1 MLRAVAQTHTHAHT
15 HTHTR
20 THQTKLKD
28 GAVVEIN
35 GFMPGLKL
43 KKVLA
48 TISEDLLHEKR
59 TFRSMRAHAA
69 FVAQMVLRS
78 RVQAGLEDEEA
89 ADTDAA
95 MVDDLALDDDA
106 AESEGEG
113 EGRSAGAGGGAGKRG
128 NEEDGVN
135 EGEDDSGDDEAEAA
149 DRMQLDAVLG
159 GEAAGGGC
167 QPREGGARGGKV
179 PREVKNLGL
188 DSMYSE
194 RERDAEVQ
202 RQKLVRGGGTIV
214 GSLAKGKTAEEGEG
228 SGGRATR
235 GMLSGTWGLGRRAPT
250 EIYLLI
256 HNIESQVKACGGAR
270 AYVCVRALYIV
281 QGWRVMSVFAWHVL
295 CIYASLPP
303 TPKADT
309 DNPVHGA
316 WVSDERTRICA
327 ESPPRKQSWGGQ
339 NACTQSLDASKVVR
353 KEMREDDG
361 RWEMGAES

>member
-1 MLRAVAQTHTHAHT
+1 MACARANTP
-15 HTHTR
+15 THTR
-20 THQTKLKD
+20 QTKLKD

-43 KKVLA
+43 KKVLS

-95 MVDDLALDDDA
+95 MVDDLALDDEA
-106 AESEGEG
+106 AESDGEGEG
-113 EGRSAGAGGGAGKRG
+113 EGRGAGAGSSVGKRRDEG
-128 NEEDGVN
+128 DDGED
-135 EGEDDSGDDEAEAA
+135 EGEVDSGDDEAEAEA
-149 DRMQLDAVLG
+149 AARMMLDAPRG
-159 GEAAGGGC
+159 GEAAGDGC
-167 QPREGGARGGKV
+167 ARQPREGGARGAKV

-202 RQKLVRGGGTIV
+202 REKLVRGGGAIV
-214 GSLAKGKTAEEGEG
+214 GSRAKGKAAEGAEG

-235 GMLSGTWGLGRRAPT
+235 GMLAGTWGLGRRAPT

-256 HNIESQVKACGGAR
+256 HNIESQVSAWPCFVMAVFCRQLAGPMPTLRCAASGPGFQTSSR
-270 AYVCVRALYIV
+270 AYVHRIALA
-281 QGWRVMSVFAWHVL
+281 QTVL
-295 CIYASLPP
+295 EWIRC
-303 TPKADT
+303 
-309 DNPVHGA
+309 G
-316 WVSDERTRICA
+316 
-327 ESPPRKQSWGGQ
+327 
-339 NACTQSLDASKVVR
+339 DAA
-353 KEMREDDG
+353 
-361 RWEMGAES
+361 MGARNLLLLARSCARE